1 MITVEQIENM
11 SRAEAMEPLK
21 KVFMSKAVSSI
32 NRPLIQAC
40 EKRINKLNRE
50 NAISVACEDI
60 DVD

>member
-1 MITVEQIENM
+1 MITVEQIEN
-11 SRAEAMEPLK
+11 
-21 KVFMSKAVSSI
+21 MSKAVSSI